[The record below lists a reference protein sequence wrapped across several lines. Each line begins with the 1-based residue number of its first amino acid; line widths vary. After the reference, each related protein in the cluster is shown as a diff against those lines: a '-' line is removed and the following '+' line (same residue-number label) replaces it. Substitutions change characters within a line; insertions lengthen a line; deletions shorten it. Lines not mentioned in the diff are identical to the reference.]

1 MAHILPMLSTQ
12 IPPTLIAVVALL
24 LAGSARLGRDAILDT
39 INPVANAAVAG
50 TDATQVIQT
59 TASASGTATVVQSA
73 HHIQRGTDGLF
84 YVNVLIN
91 DRPIRFLID
100 TGASVVVLTA
110 ADARQAG
117 IEVHET
123 NFNRSVD
130 TVGGAAPM
138 AWATLDKVNLAG
150 HEVRGLKA
158 AVVRNGLG
166 VSLLGQNM
174 LAKLDSVTL
183 TADRVSLR

>member
-1 MAHILPMLSTQ
+1 MAHILPMISTQ

-50 TDATQVIQT
+50 TDATRVVQT
-59 TASASGTATVVQSA
+59 TASGTATVVQSA

>member
-1 MAHILPMLSTQ
+1 MLPMLGPQ
-12 IPPTLIAVVALL
+12 IPPTLIAVIALL
-24 LAGSARLGRDAILDT
+24 LAGSARLGRDIILDT
-39 INPVANAAVAG
+39 INPVANAAVTG
-50 TDATQVIQT
+50 TDPTQMAKN
-59 TASASGTATVVQSA
+59 TALPLGTATIVKSA

-117 IEVHET
+117 IKVHET
-123 NFNRSVD
+123 SFNRSVD

-174 LAKLDSVTL
+174 LAKLDSITL

>member
-1 MAHILPMLSTQ
+1 MFGLQ
-12 IPPTLIAVVALL
+12 IPSMLIAVVALL
-24 LAGSARLGRDAILDT
+24 LVGSARLGRDMILDT
-39 INPVANAAVAG
+39 INPVANAAVTG
-50 TDATQVIQT
+50 TDATQM
-59 TASASGTATVVQSA
+59 AEGTALPLGAPAIVRSA

-117 IEVHET
+117 IRVHET
-123 NFNRSVD
+123 NFDRSVD

-150 HEVRGLKA
+150 HEVRGLRA

-183 TADRVSLR
+183 TADRISLR